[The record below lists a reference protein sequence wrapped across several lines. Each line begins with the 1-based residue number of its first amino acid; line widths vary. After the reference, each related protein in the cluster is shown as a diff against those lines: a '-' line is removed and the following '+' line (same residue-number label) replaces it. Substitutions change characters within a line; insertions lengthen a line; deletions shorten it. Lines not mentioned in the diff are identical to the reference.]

1 MDADPLGV
9 SPMDMLVPLLFG
21 LVPALIVA
29 TAFFFVLY
37 LVVRAAVA
45 NGILRADARRA
56 PRDAEA
62 PRAH

>member
-1 MDADPLGV
+1 
-9 SPMDMLVPLLFG
+9 MDMLVPLLFG

-45 NGILRADARRA
+45 NGILRADARRT